1 MDINKIIAK
10 KELDVIGG
18 KPQVYRYWDEK
29 DKKSVDILSC
39 VDRPYPGVIS
49 YATIGLSEYDIGMLS
64 DNKKLRVEL
73 LGACDEKE
81 EFFANILS
89 TTAFEIMERDNC
101 GYGHIIPNVISQ
113 YINDCEMKH
122 IYLMN
127 PFLWDGFKTIEFED
141 RKIAWLLIIP
151 ISNQEKEY
159 AIVNGWDALE
169 TKFEKV
175 DIDIFN
181 LKRKSIV

>member
-1 MDINKIIAK
+1 MDINKIVAK
-10 KELDVIGG
+10 KELEVIGG
-18 KPQVYRYWDEK
+18 KPKVFRYWDEK
-29 DKKSVDILSC
+29 EKKSIDILSC
-39 VDRPYPGVIS
+39 VDRPYTGIIS

-73 LGACDEKE
+73 VGACDEKE

-89 TTAFEIMERDNC
+89 TTAFEIMERGNC

-141 RKIAWLLIIP
+141 RNIAWLLIIP
-151 ISNQEKEY
+151 MSSQEKEY
-159 AIVNGWDALE
+159 AIANGWDALE
-169 TKFEKV
+169 TKFEEA

-181 LKRKSIV
+181 LKRESVV